1 MSRNIIV
8 SALVVDKLGE
18 LVAYLKNDLHL
29 SEEAALAYRDRFLA
43 YIQSFGAE
51 VDHPLWR
58 FKKWCSSGYRCAVF
72 EKHWV
77 LAYERTE
84 HGVIVQDMANTA
96 LLQE

>member
-51 VDHPLWR
+51 WITRCVDSRNGAHRATVVPYL
-58 FKKWCSSGYRCAVF
+58 K
-72 EKHWV
+72 
-77 LAYERTE
+77 
-84 HGVIVQDMANTA
+84 NTGS
-96 LLQE
+96 

>member
-1 MSRNIIV
+1 MSRNVVI
-8 SALVVDKLGE
+8 SARVVDKLRE

-43 YIQSFGAE
+43 YIQSFGAA
-51 VDHPLWR
+51 VDHPLCR
-58 FKKWCSSGYRCAVF
+58 FKKWCSLGYRCAVF
-72 EKHWV
+72 EKDWV

-84 HGVIVQDMANTA
+84 QGVIVQDMSHTK

>member
-8 SALVVDKLGE
+8 STLVVDKLGE
-18 LVAYLKNDLHL
+18 LVAYLKNDLCL

-43 YIQSFGAE
+43 YIQSFGVE
-51 VDHPLWR
+51 VDHPLCR
-58 FKKWCSSGYRCAVF
+58 FRKWCVLGYRCAVF

-77 LAYERTE
+77 LAYERTKQ
-84 HGVIVQDMANTA
+84 GIIVQDMSHTK

>member
-51 VDHPLWR
+51 VDHPLCR

-77 LAYERTE
+77 LDYERTE
-84 HGVIVQDMANTA
+84 PGVIVQDMANTA

>member
-43 YIQSFGAE
+43 YIQSFGA
-51 VDHPLWR
+51 
-58 FKKWCSSGYRCAVF
+58 
-72 EKHWV
+72 
-77 LAYERTE
+77 
-84 HGVIVQDMANTA
+84 
-96 LLQE
+96 

>member
-18 LVAYLKNDLHL
+18 LVAYLKNDLCL
-29 SEEAALAYRDRFLA
+29 SEEATLAYRDRFLA
-43 YIQSFGAE
+43 YIQSFGVE
-51 VDHPLWR
+51 VDHPLCR
-58 FKKWCSSGYRCAVF
+58 FRKWCALGYRCAVF

-84 HGVIVQDMANTA
+84 QGVIVQDMSHTK

>member
-8 SALVVDKLGE
+8 SVRVVDKLGK

-51 VDHPLWR
+51 VDLRYVDSRNGAHRVTVVPYLKSTGFWPTN
-58 FKKWCSSGYRCAVF
+58 G
-72 EKHWV
+72 
-77 LAYERTE
+77 
-84 HGVIVQDMANTA
+84 
-96 LLQE
+96 